1 MRVCIKYQTGDSVVK
16 YPLGMD
22 EQALVQDA
30 LERFKLPTEE
40 WENYQLILV
49 SLKTRVTKSDDL
61 ETGDQLLLQPQ
72 LSNRLFK
79 NEMRSDSIDED
90 EEEKSA
96 QISSIPMQ
104 RSEDSQHDENYE
116 ESQGSSF
123 QMSSSEE
130 EDQNLSD
137 LFDDEEVSIAS
148 ERSEVFFESDDD
160 DSQKVNISLD
170 EIKLEKYS
178 SREDLKKNII
188 EWCTKKK
195 FKLSFKTHE
204 RTKNDGSKVS
214 TLYCSSQKKYNCSFY
229 IQFNKGGETST
240 QENSN
245 FYVLTKYN
253 NEHNHSLDQY
263 DPAIAFTPQILN
275 KLKEL
280 MSVSHDCG
288 VLTSAINKEFKTNF
302 QRRTIYYQVKKIRQE
317 NVGKHSDDA
326 TNLIKQLKE
335 EYEKKGGFYKA
346 DILNNQLNSV
356 CFLSNRMKHL
366 LKYFS
371 DVLIMDVTHKI
382 NRFNLPCLDV
392 ALINNLGKTYICF
405 FFSS

>member
-123 QMSSSEE
+123 QMFSFEE

-137 LFDDEEVSIAS
+137 FFDSEEVSIAS

-188 EWCTKKK
+188 ECCTKK
-195 FKLSFKTHE
+195 
-204 RTKNDGSKVS
+204 
-214 TLYCSSQKKYNCSFY
+214 
-229 IQFNKGGETST
+229 
-240 QENSN
+240 NSN
-245 FYVLTKYN
+245 
-253 NEHNHSLDQY
+253 
-263 DPAIAFTPQILN
+263 
-275 KLKEL
+275 
-280 MSVSHDCG
+280 
-288 VLTSAINKEFKTNF
+288 
-302 QRRTIYYQVKKIRQE
+302 
-317 NVGKHSDDA
+317 
-326 TNLIKQLKE
+326 
-335 EYEKKGGFYKA
+335 
-346 DILNNQLNSV
+346 
-356 CFLSNRMKHL
+356 
-366 LKYFS
+366 
-371 DVLIMDVTHKI
+371 
-382 NRFNLPCLDV
+382 
-392 ALINNLGKTYICF
+392 
-405 FFSS
+405 